1 VLAHFILIIARHSPA
16 LNPIKQMFA
25 KLKALLRK
33 IAARSVEALWT
44 ASGQLVSTFEPD
56 ECRNYLRHSGYVRPT

>member
-1 VLAHFILIIARHSPA
+1 VLAHFILIIARHSLD

-44 ASGQLVSTFEPD
+44 ASSQLVSTFEPD
-56 ECRNYLRHSGYVRPT
+56 ECRNYLRYSGYVRST